1 MVSLHTET
9 AKFKWVGHKNEFCFL
24 RNTLGF
30 SVLFEKQCKWVLLV
44 LNIKRFDG
52 YKSSWRNQ
60 KNLYEPKMGKQVL
73 RVNLQ
78 KWFKRV

>member
-9 AKFKWVGHKNEFCFL
+9 AKFKWVDHKNEFRFL

-44 LNIKRFDG
+44 LNIKKFNC
-52 YKSSWRNQ
+52 YKSSCEIKKSKLNFQ
-60 KNLYEPKMGKQVL
+60 VGPKYL
-73 RVNLQ
+73 TSAPSND
-78 KWFKRV
+78 F

>member
-9 AKFKWVGHKNEFCFL
+9 AKFKWVDHKNEFRFL

-52 YKSSWRNQ
+52 YKSS
-60 KNLYEPKMGKQVL
+60 
-73 RVNLQ
+73 
-78 KWFKRV
+78 